1 MKESSVDTRN
11 LSVNQTDYDEYYVEE
26 TNSSSSAD
34 DSDEEDYSLVDSY
47 DEEVAV
53 QHDCE
58 EDSNEDKKQSFV
70 VESPEDQSA
79 ETGKIKLSSPMK
91 HVSETGLNGNKGA
104 LFELEHDTKVV
115 RENICLETNLVD
127 LITTEL
133 KSVAQDK
140 E

>member
-53 QHDCE
+53 
-58 EDSNEDKKQSFV
+58 
-70 VESPEDQSA
+70 
-79 ETGKIKLSSPMK
+79 
-91 HVSETGLNGNKGA
+91 
-104 LFELEHDTKVV
+104 
-115 RENICLETNLVD
+115 
-127 LITTEL
+127 
-133 KSVAQDK
+133 
-140 E
+140 